1 MLDVGCGVGQ
11 VVEAL
16 NQSGVH
22 ALGVDISHPNIDR
35 ALARGVTCQCYN
47 GKRLPF
53 EDGHFTAVG
62 AFNVLEHVDDPSGF
76 LDELVRVTRPGGVV
90 VVSSPNFFRCIG
102 FRDYHPRMRGW
113 GNKWRNFLR
122 LMQKRRQLKG
132 PQSGWCF
139 DKMKPIEREPFS
151 PDDDAVVATNP
162 MEISAFLEHAGCTIV
177 SIACTDRPVAKWLDL
192 CLNAG
197 RGNTACSMGL
207 WWRGSDRRRKDA
219 LGLWLR
225 GLGMHRCGWPLASRT
240 PHPDARLRQV
250 SSGLAPGVSLG
261 IPMRTSALMF
271 ATQSRR
277 IRCGKNVMSLQK

>member
-1 MLDVGCGVGQ
+1 MGHEETYHQNEAYATFLDGWDVSFFAKYIDTLTDHAQGGPVLDVGCGVGQ

-22 ALGVDISHPNIDR
+22 ALGVDISHPNIER
-35 ALARGVTCQCYN
+35 ALARGVTCQCYD

-76 LDELVRVTRPGGVV
+76 LDELVRVTRPGGMV

-113 GNKWRNFLR
+113 CNKWRNFLR

-132 PQSGWCF
+132 PRSGWCF
-139 DKMKPIEREPFS
+139 DEMKPIEREPFS

-162 MEISAFLEHAGCTIV
+162 MEISAFLEHTGCTIV

-197 RGNTACSMGL
+197 PWKYGMLNGFVVA
-207 WWRGSDRRRKDA
+207 RK
-219 LGLWLR
+219 R
-225 GLGMHRCGWPLASRT
+225 QAS
-240 PHPDARLRQV
+240 
-250 SSGLAPGVSLG
+250 
-261 IPMRTSALMF
+261 
-271 ATQSRR
+271 
-277 IRCGKNVMSLQK
+277 